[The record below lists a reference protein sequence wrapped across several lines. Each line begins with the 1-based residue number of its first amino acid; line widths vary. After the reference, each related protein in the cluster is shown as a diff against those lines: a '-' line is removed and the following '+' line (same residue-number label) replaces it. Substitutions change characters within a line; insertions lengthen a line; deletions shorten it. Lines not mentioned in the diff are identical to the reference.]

1 MEKKKTMLLE
11 FTPEEYDSI
20 PSPKRTWVMKCIRQ
34 CKEAETKAEFALEET
49 EWGFKIEGKCLVET
63 GKTRGEAFLKLGY
76 SDKDYSRIEWHGR
89 CEDAV
94 RQEWWVESRKK
105 ADHSGLLEG

>member
-34 CKEAETKAEFALEET
+34 CKEAEAKAEFALEET
-49 EWGFKIEGKCLVET
+49 EWGFKIERQHGIQNSL
-63 GKTRGEAFLKLGY
+63 KTTNANTNHWENNR
-76 SDKDYSRIEWHGR
+76 HGSNT
-89 CEDAV
+89 
-94 RQEWWVESRKK
+94 QQT
-105 ADHSGLLEG
+105 

>member
-1 MEKKKTMLLE
+1 M
-11 FTPEEYDSI
+11 
-20 PSPKRTWVMKCIRQ
+20 
-34 CKEAETKAEFALEET
+34 
-49 EWGFKIEGKCLVET
+49 WGFKIEGKCLVET

-89 CEDAV
+89 YDDAV
-94 RQEWWVESRKK
+94 RQEWWVEGRKR